1 MKEIN
6 RRPMP
11 SETAQVNEDIPT
23 FMQEGV
29 KFAKLITAADNGEEG
44 VIESILRGAGIPY
57 VAKENTADSWMR
69 VFMGF
74 CTTGVDFY
82 VPEEL
87 LDDATDLIAGEG
99 AVELT
104 DEEIAAL
111 EEELA
116 LEAEDSEDEED
127 A

>member
-1 MKEIN
+1 MKDVS

-116 LEAEDSEDEED
+116 LEAENKDEED

>member
-1 MKEIN
+1 MKEIS

-11 SETAQVNEDIPT
+11 SETAQLGDIPT
-23 FMQEGV
+23 FEQDGV
-29 KFAKLITAADNGEEG
+29 KFAKLMTAADNGEQG

-57 VAKENTADSWMR
+57 VAKENTTDSWMR

-82 VPEEL
+82 VPETL
-87 LDDATDLIAGEG
+87 LDDAAALVVGED

-104 DEEIAAL
+104 DEELAAL
-111 EEELA
+111 AEEA
-116 LEAEDSEDEED
+116 DTIGEDED

>member
-1 MKEIN
+1 
-6 RRPMP
+6 MP

-44 VIESILRGAGIPY
+44 VIESLLRGAGIPY

-74 CTTGVDFY
+74 CTSGVDFY
-82 VPEEL
+82 VPEDL

-116 LEAEDSEDEED
+116 LEAEDEDEED

>member
-1 MKEIN
+1 MKEIA

-11 SETAQVNEDIPT
+11 TETAGITDIET
-23 FMQEGV
+23 FIHEGV
-29 KFAKLITAADNGEEG
+29 KFAKLMTAADNGEQG

-57 VAKENTADSWMR
+57 VAKENTTDSWMR

-74 CTTGVDFY
+74 CTSGVDFY
-82 VPEEL
+82 VPEDM
-87 LDDATDLIAGEG
+87 LDDATDLVMGED

-104 DEEIAAL
+104 AEELAAL
-111 EEELA
+111 EEEQS
-116 LEAEDSEDEED
+116 LEGEDEED

>member
-82 VPEEL
+82 VPEDL

-116 LEAEDSEDEED
+116 LEAEDSEEEED

>member
-1 MKEIN
+1 MKEIS

-11 SETAQVNEDIPT
+11 TETAGITDIET
-23 FMQEGV
+23 FIHEGV
-29 KFAKLITAADNGEEG
+29 KFAKLMTAADNGEQG

-57 VAKENTADSWMR
+57 VAKENTSDSWMR

-74 CTTGVDFY
+74 CTSGVDFY
-82 VPEEL
+82 VPEEM
-87 LDDATDLIAGEG
+87 LDDATTLVMGED

-104 DEEIAAL
+104 DEELAAL
-111 EEELA
+111 EEEAA
-116 LEAEDSEDEED
+116 LESEDEED

>member
-1 MKEIN
+1 MKEIS

-11 SETAQVNEDIPT
+11 TETAGIEDIPT
-23 FMQEGV
+23 FLKDGI
-29 KFAKLITAADNGEEG
+29 KFAKLITAADNGEQS

-57 VAKENTADSWMR
+57 VAKENTSDSWMR

-74 CTTGVDFY
+74 CTSGVDFY
-82 VPEEL
+82 VPEDL
-87 LDDATDLIAGEG
+87 LDDATDLIAGEN

-104 DEEIAAL
+104 DEELAAL
-111 EEELA
+111 EEEA
-116 LEAEDSEDEED
+116 SLEGEDEED

>member
-1 MKEIN
+1 MNDIS

-11 SETAQVNEDIPT
+11 SETAGFVDNEIPS
-23 FMQEGV
+23 FVKDGV
-29 KFAKLITAADNGEEG
+29 SFAKLLTAADNGEQG
-44 VIESILRGAGIPY
+44 VVESILRGSGIPY
-57 VAKENTADSWMR
+57 VAKENTSDSWMR

-82 VPEEL
+82 VPENM
-87 LDDATDLIAGEG
+87 LDDATMLVMGD

-104 DEEIAAL
+104 DEELAAL
-111 EEELA
+111 EEETA
-116 LEAEDSEDEED
+116 TIGEDED

>member
-1 MKEIN
+1 MKEIS

-11 SETAQVNEDIPT
+11 TETAGITDIET
-23 FMQEGV
+23 FIHEGV
-29 KFAKLITAADNGEEG
+29 KFAKLMTAADNGEQG
-44 VIESILRGAGIPY
+44 VIESILRGEGIPY
-57 VAKENTADSWMR
+57 VAKENTSDSWMR

-82 VPEEL
+82 VPEEM
-87 LDDATDLIAGEG
+87 LDDATTLVMGED

-104 DEEIAAL
+104 DEELAAL
-111 EEELA
+111 EEEQA
-116 LEAEDSEDEED
+116 LEGEDEED

>member
-1 MKEIN
+1 
-6 RRPMP
+6 MP

-57 VAKENTADSWMR
+57 VVKENTADSWMR

-99 AVELT
+99 AVELS
-104 DEEIAAL
+104 DEELKAL

-116 LEAEDSEDEED
+116 LEAEDEDEED

>member
-1 MKEIN
+1 MKEIS

-11 SETAQVNEDIPT
+11 TETAGITDIET
-23 FMQEGV
+23 FIHEGV
-29 KFAKLITAADNGEEG
+29 KFAKLMTAADNGEQG

-57 VAKENTADSWMR
+57 VAKENTSDSWMR

-82 VPEEL
+82 VPEEM
-87 LDDATDLIAGEG
+87 LDDATTLVMGED

-104 DEEIAAL
+104 DEELAAL
-111 EEELA
+111 EEEQA
-116 LEAEDSEDEED
+116 LESEDEED